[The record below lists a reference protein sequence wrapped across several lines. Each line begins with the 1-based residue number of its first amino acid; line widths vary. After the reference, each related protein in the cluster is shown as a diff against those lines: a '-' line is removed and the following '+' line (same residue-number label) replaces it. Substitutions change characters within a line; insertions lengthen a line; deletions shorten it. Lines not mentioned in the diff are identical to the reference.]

1 MFGEVPRILAT
12 LPRWAAIEIA
22 WNRKYVDLFSPVAS
36 AILDPISVISEY
48 FCEQEDG
55 KVSVS
60 TMVYINFTSMFD
72 ITLPPLYH

>member
-36 AILDPISVISEY
+36 AILDPISVMN
-48 FCEQEDG
+48 FLPNVPQDP
-55 KVSVS
+55 SVS
-60 TMVYINFTSMFD
+60 MATG
-72 ITLPPLYH
+72 ITL

>member
-36 AILDPISVISEY
+36 AILDPISV
-48 FCEQEDG
+48 
-55 KVSVS
+55 
-60 TMVYINFTSMFD
+60 MNFLPNVPQDMFKD
-72 ITLPPLYH
+72 M